1 MIDTTA
7 TAAAPTPAFPEVAVD
22 TVRALTTATLPWET
36 LDTRD
41 LVPSIHFVPPPPT
54 HQIPI
59 GIPSRSSQ
67 PPPSC
72 FQPPPNSF
80 DPTTGHLGHLLP
92 RLLPER
98 SSPRRSTGP
107 PLPPRH
113 GWLQSKPR
121 PRPASRAPELH
132 LACPPPR
139 PRGRSSRTGTERP
152 RAQSPCCLSSR
163 RRPPSPRPRRPSTA
177 WSRDS
182 RRTSSY
188 LRLLPPRRLPRA
200 GAHARA
206 PSPPGAPRRSNT
218 SRTLR
223 SPLPSPRAGRKLL
236 HHQAGSIA
244 PSPWVPP
251 PRSLS
256 LSLTSLS
263 LCTCRSKEP
272 PPPRTCRERR
282 HDLGSSQ
289 VARRLRRLCLAGVP
303 PPRLCRPLLPLLRA
317 RRDDA
322 PLLLALTAP
331 PAPGPA
337 SSSPRWPLRQPERP
351 GLQRAPPTGQG
362 PCFGFFPE
370 L

>member
-188 LRLLPPRRLPRA
+188 LRLLPPPVVFLEQELTPELHRHPVPLA
-200 GAHARA
+200 GATPAG
-206 PSPPGAPRRSNT
+206 PCGLLCPPLEPAASC
-218 SRTLR
+218 
-223 SPLPSPRAGRKLL
+223 
-236 HHQAGSIA
+236 SI
-244 PSPWVPP
+244 
-251 PRSLS
+251 
-256 LSLTSLS
+256 T
-263 LCTCRSKEP
+263 SKEP